1 MTSVPAVLSIV
12 SDRDKVIVFGGK
24 QLKAGG
30 EDIFPDNVKTQAFV
44 TQSGPD
50 HTPNIGL
57 SISIE
62 HGELHGPCSTAAH
75 FQNQDEIIDLTD
87 SYSLNFGVPLNKVR
101 VETFLDKL
109 SSLQPQFRAPSITDA
124 NKKGMFSLLAF

>member
-1 MTSVPAVLSIV
+1 MTSVPAVISIV
-12 SDRDKVIVFGGK
+12 SDRDKVIVFGGN

-30 EDIFPDNVKTQAFV
+30 EHLFPENGKTQAFV

-50 HTPNIGL
+50 HTPNIGF

-75 FQNQDEIIDLTD
+75 FQSQGEIIELTD
-87 SYSLNFGVPLNKVR
+87 SYSLIFGVPLNKVR
-101 VETFLDKL
+101 IETFLDEL
-109 SSLQPQFRAPSITDA
+109 SSLQPQFRAPSITAA
-124 NKKGMFSLLAF
+124 NKKGMFSL

>member
-1 MTSVPAVLSIV
+1 MTSVPAVICIE
-12 SDRDKVIVFGGK
+12 SDGDNVIVFGGK

-30 EDIFPDNVKTQAFV
+30 GDLFPDSVKTQAFV

-62 HGELHGPCSTAAH
+62 HGELHDPCSTAAH
-75 FQNQDEIIDLTD
+75 FQSQGEIIELTD
-87 SYSLNFGVPLNKVR
+87 SYSLIFGVPLRKVR
-101 VETFLDKL
+101 VETFPTKL
-109 SSLQPQFRAPSITDA
+109 FSLQPQFRAPSIADA
-124 NKKGMFSLLAF
+124 NEKGMFSL